1 MSPALKTEH
10 SFANCKGCYNRY
22 PEIQALLPV
31 KSNQFVGLAKENP
44 FFMASKEATIKPC
57 KAGEAKEIA
66 RALYNKIDASFQKV
80 CSTSFVEAPTKL
92 PELQLQKR
100 KSVTEAKRDRR
111 AAYRNFK
118 QRVEDEWEKTFLLR

>member
-31 KSNQFVGLAKENP
+31 TLNQFVGLAKENP
-44 FFMASKEATIKPC
+44 FFMASKEAKIKPFE
-57 KAGEAKEIA
+57 AGEAKEIA